1 MTEEI
6 EKTTKEKK
14 PAGSATEAGGEPE
27 GRSEDSE
34 PTRARSEKEFDVNI
48 FRAWCKNCGIC
59 VAFCPRKCIE
69 QDQDGISRV
78 THPELC
84 IGCGWCEIHCPDFAI
99 SVRPK
104 KSKAA
109 QEM

>member
-1 MTEEI
+1 MTEDM
-6 EKTTKEKK
+6 EKTTKEARA
-14 PAGSATEAGGEPE
+14 PGADEESQEPNADS
-27 GRSEDSE
+27 RS
-34 PTRARSEKEFDVNI
+34 TKAKKEFDVNI

-59 VAFCPRKCIE
+59 AAFCPKKCIE
-69 QDQDGISRV
+69 MDEDGHSRV

-104 KSKAA
+104 KPKTA